1 MNQITEK
8 QNKVENLELLA
19 AQRYLYT
26 FAKKLQQLEVFLCV
40 PCLVVMAILSMH
52 LDSDKAFL
60 SIASAGVVFIN
71 ILILDPWIE
80 RIKVSAAKIQNMF
93 DCNVL
98 DIPWNYLKLGAKPGK
113 EIKAE
118 YVAKYKKKEADFGSL
133 KDWYSGKRSGSESA
147 IASLVHQK
155 SNVWWDSYLRKRFV
169 VYRVIVD
176 IAFFLFLLTICTITG
191 CSLKTFI
198 LQVLIPFIPLF
209 LLSNRLYRQHR
220 QAFFKYKRTND
231 YLKEV
236 FEKIQKGDYQRED
249 VEIESILLQ
258 DEIYESRI
266 ASPLIPDWFYSFF
279 RKRQENILRN

>member
-1 MNQITEK
+1 MNKIQEK
-8 QNKVENLELLA
+8 QNWPENLELLA

-26 FAKKLQQLEVFLCV
+26 FAKKLQQLEIFLCV
-40 PCLVVMAILSMH
+40 PCLVILAILSMY

-60 SIASAGVVFIN
+60 SIASAGVVFTN
-71 ILILDPWIE
+71 TLILGPWIE
-80 RIKVSAAKIQNMF
+80 RIKASAAKIQNLF

-113 EIKAE
+113 EIIAE
-118 YVAKYKKKEADFGSL
+118 FAAKYKQKEADFGSL
-133 KDWYSGKRSGSESA
+133 KDWYSCKRSGSEVAST
-147 IASLVHQK
+147 SLVHQR
-155 SNVWWDSYLRKRFV
+155 SNVWWDSYLRKRFII
-169 VYRVIVD
+169 YRIMVD
-176 IAFFLFLLTICTITG
+176 ITFFLLLLTICTITD
-191 CSLKTFI
+191 CSLKSFI

-209 LLSNRLYRQHR
+209 LLSNKLYRQHR
-220 QAFFKYKRTND
+220 QAFLKYKRTND